1 MLAVVNTTAA
11 TLTAGG
17 TIPAGSVKVRTNND
31 AVMGDGNIEIQKA
44 GTFEILGNFTFT
56 ATAAGAVTIQ
66 MQAAG
71 TDVPGA
77 SATIT
82 ATEGQTVPLT
92 TQATVQTHQGTPG
105 AQVPITWTVSA
116 AGTLVSATASVKRVI

>member
-1 MLAVVNTTAA
+1 MLAVVNTTAT
-11 TLTAGG
+11 TLTAGA
-17 TIPAGSVKVRTNND
+17 TIPTGSAKARTNSD
-31 AVMGDGNIEIQKA
+31 AVVSDGNIEIQKA
-44 GTFEILGNFTFT
+44 GTFEVLGNFTFT
-56 ATAAGAVTIQ
+56 ATAAGGVTIQ
-66 MQAAG
+66 MQAGG

-92 TQATVQTHQGTPG
+92 TQAVVQTRQSTPG
-105 AQVPITWTVSA
+105 AQVPITWTISA

>member
-1 MLAVVNTTAA
+1 MLAVVNTTAT
-11 TLTAGG
+11 TLTAGA
-17 TIPAGSVKVRTNND
+17 TIPTGNAKARTNSD
-31 AVMGDGNIEIQKA
+31 AVVSDGNIEIQKA
-44 GTFEILGNFTFT
+44 GTFEVLGNFTFT
-56 ATAAGAVTIQ
+56 ATAAGAVTVQ
-66 MQAAG
+66 MQAGG

-92 TQATVQTHQGTPG
+92 TQAVVQTRQSTPG
-105 AQVPITWTVSA
+105 AQVPITWTISA